1 MESKKHLV
9 WVAGVLALI
18 AAWTSG
24 SLLLLHAE
32 KDADLGLLAAIC
44 SATEDGCAS
53 VVNSRW
59 GVLPPGDEGSD
70 GPHDGFPVAALGFLY
85 YALLASWYLL
95 IGIPD
100 PGRMWLSRMVLYLNA
115 LGVVGSIIYTSL
127 IFFAIGTACVLCLLT
142 HACNLG
148 IFIVSWLLR
157 PRQKQPRGVGSPS
170 NRLLAAS
177 AATLLLACV
186 AQWGVFEAGQERAR
200 FQSLEE
206 EVIELRIFA
215 SDVEKVETVH
225 RIQKKNDIEVRSD
238 DPTIDAVG
246 GLHYGLVIF
255 SDVECPNCA
264 RFDEY
269 LKQTILPIWNGHL
282 KVIWKHYPNTSEH
295 PNSMQGARALEA
307 ARLQGKFWQ
316 LRDWLLPRRESLG
329 VVNWSEAAT
338 ELAMDAD
345 RFLKDMQSAQVTRRI
360 GQDSSLAR
368 KLGVR
373 GTPGVYLNG
382 RLVSRLMRRSAGF
395 WELQS
400 ESLREIRDSRGQDW

>member
-1 MESKKHLV
+1 
-9 WVAGVLALI
+9 
-18 AAWTSG
+18 
-24 SLLLLHAE
+24 
-32 KDADLGLLAAIC
+32 
-44 SATEDGCAS
+44 
-53 VVNSRW
+53 
-59 GVLPPGDEGSD
+59 
-70 GPHDGFPVAALGFLY
+70 
-85 YALLASWYLL
+85 
-95 IGIPD
+95 
-100 PGRMWLSRMVLYLNA
+100 
-115 LGVVGSIIYTSL
+115 
-127 IFFAIGTACVLCLLT
+127 
-142 HACNLG
+142 
-148 IFIVSWLLR
+148 
-157 PRQKQPRGVGSPS
+157 
-170 NRLLAAS
+170 LLAAS

-269 LKQTILPIWNGHL
+269 LKQTILPIWSGHL

>member
-59 GVLPPGDEGSD
+59 GVLPPGEKGSD

-115 LGVVGSIIYTSL
+115 LGVVGSIIYTAL
-127 IFFAIGTACVLCLLT
+127 IFFAIGTACYLCLLT
-142 HACNLG
+142 HACNMG

-177 AATLLLACV
+177 AATLLLAC
-186 AQWGVFEAGQERAR
+186 G
-200 FQSLEE
+200 
-206 EVIELRIFA
+206 
-215 SDVEKVETVH
+215 
-225 RIQKKNDIEVRSD
+225 
-238 DPTIDAVG
+238 
-246 GLHYGLVIF
+246 
-255 SDVECPNCA
+255 
-264 RFDEY
+264 
-269 LKQTILPIWNGHL
+269 
-282 KVIWKHYPNTSEH
+282 
-295 PNSMQGARALEA
+295 
-307 ARLQGKFWQ
+307 
-316 LRDWLLPRRESLG
+316 RE
-329 VVNWSEAAT
+329 
-338 ELAMDAD
+338 DAD
-345 RFLKDMQSAQVTRRI
+345 APDVATPRTKNLSSGSATSRHSGI
-360 GQDSSLAR
+360 TSDLSKSS
-368 KLGVR
+368 V
-373 GTPGVYLNG
+373 
-382 RLVSRLMRRSAGF
+382 
-395 WELQS
+395 
-400 ESLREIRDSRGQDW
+400 RDSQAWKSPGMDVPMPFTPPRCISQA